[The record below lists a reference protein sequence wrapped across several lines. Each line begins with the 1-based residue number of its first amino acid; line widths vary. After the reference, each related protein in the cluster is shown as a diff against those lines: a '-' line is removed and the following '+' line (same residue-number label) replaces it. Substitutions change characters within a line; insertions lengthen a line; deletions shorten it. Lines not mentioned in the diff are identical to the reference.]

1 MMNTI
6 YDMGIFR
13 ANGPYGNFL
22 IWFGALEVQYFL
34 VKSNGKT
41 RLFNF
46 CQNGKWKDVLA
57 IYSAD
62 HDSYCI

>member
-46 CQNGKWKDVLA
+46 CQKMERCL
-57 IYSAD
+57 
-62 HDSYCI
+62 SYLQC